1 MAAIRDKLFGI
12 SAKRRIPITG
22 AFELTPVCN
31 FRCKMCYVRK
41 SAGEVKKMGGLQP
54 LDFWIHVAE
63 QARDAGTLSPLLTG
77 GETFLYPHIRELY
90 QVMYKMGME
99 ISINTNGSC
108 ITEDI
113 VKWLRKMPPVRIT
126 ITLYGGSNETYGRL
140 CGDPQGLD
148 KVCRGVD
155 LLVQNRIRFKFNCS
169 LMPDNAKDLKA
180 MHDFANSYGRGLRV
194 ATYMFPPARRIG
206 HETEFRERLTA
217 QECAY
222 YQVLSDWYQLAPEQ
236 FCRLAENAGKYQELT
251 PELLAEAA
259 KKPEQKM
266 GCLSGRCSYWV
277 DWQGNLSGCG
287 MMDYPKVSLKDKT
300 FDEAWRR
307 IVEWTNN
314 ARYSSYCGNC
324 VNHDVCYVCAAMVY
338 NETGGF
344 SGRPVYLCEKAKYAA
359 QYYREFRNKV
369 PDDLRAASKDLGTA
383 QIESCVSDENKR
395 KEGGYEK

>member
-1 MAAIRDKLFGI
+1 MPAIRDKLFGL
-12 SAKRRIPITG
+12 SAQKRVPITG

-41 SAGEVKKMGGLQP
+41 SAKEVSKMGGLQP
-54 LDFWIHVAE
+54 LDFWLNVAE

-90 QVMYKMGME
+90 QEMYRMGME
-99 ISINTNGSC
+99 ISINSNGSC
-108 ITEDI
+108 ITEDT
-113 VKWLRKMPPVRIT
+113 VEWLREMPPARIN

-140 CGDPQGLD
+140 CGDLHGFD
-148 KVCRGVD
+148 KVQRGVD
-155 LLVQNRIRFKFNCS
+155 LLVKNKIRFKFNCS
-169 LMPDNAKDLKA
+169 LMPDNATDLKS
-180 MHDFANSYGRGLRV
+180 MLDFAHNYGLGLRV

-206 HETEFRERLTA
+206 HVTDFTDRLTP

-222 YQVLSDWYQLAPEQ
+222 YQVLSDWYQLKPDQ
-236 FCRLAENAGKYQELT
+236 FCRLAANAGNYQELT
-251 PELLAEAA
+251 PEMLADAA
-259 KKPEQKM
+259 EKPAQKM

-287 MMDYPKVSLKDKT
+287 MMDYPGISLKDT
-300 FDEAWRR
+300 SFNNAWKQ

-324 VNHDVCYVCAAMVY
+324 VNQKICYVCAAMVY

-344 SGRPVYLCEKAKYAA
+344 FGRPVYLCEKAKYAA
-359 QYYREFRNKV
+359 HYYRKFMDKLPADV
-369 PDDLRAASKDLGTA
+369 RAVSADSTTA
-383 QIESCVSDENKR
+383 WPESCVFDEN
-395 KEGGYEK
+395 